1 MKLTVSG
8 RKSVVVGV
16 DTVLASVCVYT
27 DGMSEKDNKESATI
41 IANEISSQ
49 YKEEYPD
56 SLRSVVLS
64 DQRFRFIDSDGVM
77 FMKFTCVF
85 EIHQEGSDILLSLS
99 ILESIC
105 NNMGE
110 KARLTGWKTKVSQ
123 ELKESSINKAV
134 SGVFNDAL
142 AEIGY
147 LKKSIGVGGFCIDN
161 VSIKS
166 FDPPEDGYSVVL
178 PDFSSEN
185 RGLIFNNLTDIVT
198 LQVEYCREMTLDV
211 ISK

>member
-8 RKSVVVGV
+8 RKSVMVGV
-16 DTVLASVCVYT
+16 DTVVASVCIYSE
-27 DGMSEKDNKESATI
+27 GMSERDNKESATV
-41 IANEISSQ
+41 IADEISSQ

-56 SLRSVVLS
+56 SLVSVVLS

-77 FMKFTCVF
+77 FMKSTCLF
-85 EIHQEGSDILLSLS
+85 EIRQEGSDILLSLS

-110 KARLTGWKTKVSQ
+110 RARLTGWKTQVSK
-123 ELKESSINKAV
+123 ELREASINKVV

-147 LKKSIGVGGFCIDN
+147 LKKSIGVEDFCIDN

-166 FDPPEDGYSVVL
+166 FDPPEEGYSVVL
-178 PDFSSEN
+178 PDFSSEG
-185 RGLIFNNLTDIVT
+185 RGLIFDSLPDIVT
-198 LQVEYCREMTLDV
+198 LQVEFCREMTLDV